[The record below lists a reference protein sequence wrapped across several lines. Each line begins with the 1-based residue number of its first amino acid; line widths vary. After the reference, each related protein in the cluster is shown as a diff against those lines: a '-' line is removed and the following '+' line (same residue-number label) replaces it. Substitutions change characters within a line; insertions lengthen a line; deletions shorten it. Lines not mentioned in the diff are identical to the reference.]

1 MNKKRNER
9 TASERRRNR
18 KPRHGYEY
26 QISREQYN
34 ELIAK
39 GGCAGILGVMAY
51 LNQTRGLMREIVWL
65 TIVD

>member
-9 TASERRRNR
+9 AASEWRRNR
-18 KPRHGYEY
+18 KPKRGYEY

-34 ELIAK
+34 ELIQK
-39 GGCAGILGVMAY
+39 GGCEGILGVMEY
-51 LNQTRGLMREIVWL
+51 LNQTRGLMRKIVWL